1 MHLVCWAMILPSAI
15 TKVGGTRPAQPMG
28 DSPADASNSGIVII
42 AVGGARN
49 YNEGVITPMAAQG
62 ELLVSPHLSNGEY
75 KKLALSRY
83 SGPKKVH
90 ALCSTINGT
99 LEYCIRRRKGTC
111 IPFWDLLLR
120 GPEGNI

>member
-1 MHLVCWAMILPSAI
+1 MILPIAI

-62 ELLVSPHLSNGEY
+62 ELLVFPISQTG
-75 KKLALSRY
+75 
-83 SGPKKVH
+83 
-90 ALCSTINGT
+90 STRS
-99 LEYCIRRRKGTC
+99 L
-111 IPFWDLLLR
+111 P
-120 GPEGNI
+120 